1 MAWQIHSKWI
11 ENQLNATTALDLDGA
26 GGASTIH
33 IGFVTDS
40 VINPDTINL
49 YSQLT
54 PVATGTAWT
63 GTAALVNMT
72 CGLDASSNV
81 VFDADD
87 PAPIPKDA
95 AGGFANARA
104 AVIFDVTSGA
114 VLATAI
120 EPVMFG
126 NVAGTLTASFD
137 VAGILSFII

>member
-11 ENQLNATTALDLDGA
+11 ENQLNATSALDLDGA
-26 GGASTIH
+26 SGASPIH
-33 IGFVTDS
+33 LGFVTES

-63 GTAALVNMT
+63 GTVPLVNMT
-72 CGLDASSNV
+72 CGLNASNNV

-87 PAPIPKDA
+87 PAPIAKDA
-95 AGGFANARA
+95 VGGFANANA
-104 AVIFDVTSGA
+104 AVLFDLTSGA
-114 VLATAI
+114 ILATAI
-120 EPVMFG
+120 EPAAFG

-137 VAGILSFII
+137 VAGIMSFII